1 MLEGLDAVVEDL
13 AATLLWLFQVC
24 IAYGHYKGSFGRIL
38 M

>member
-13 AATLLWLFQVC
+13 AATLLWLFQYC
-24 IAYGHYKGSFGRIL
+24 IAYGHYKGCYDRSL